1 MSEEMNNNEQVQ
13 TNEETLNQ
21 VKESVVENLEESSV
35 KELDALRE
43 DNNSENQK
51 VVDDAQKKLS
61 DIFEDL
67 RNVIRDNSDPEKI
80 KENFNNS
87 RENVLDILENTRKKA
102 VEVSNSDNFKQ
113 TIDAGKDFLEGAGGM
128 ISDGFK
134 AGADL
139 LMSND
144 NIADFVNKANARL
157 DVLRDSEGLKKGVDA
172 AEELTNKVNQ
182 SVFGA
187 IQKFFDKKGGEE

>member
-1 MSEEMNNNEQVQ
+1 
-13 TNEETLNQ
+13 
-21 VKESVVENLEESSV
+21 
-35 KELDALRE
+35 
-43 DNNSENQK
+43 
-51 VVDDAQKKLS
+51 
-61 DIFEDL
+61 
-67 RNVIRDNSDPEKI
+67 
-80 KENFNNS
+80 
-87 RENVLDILENTRKKA
+87 
-102 VEVSNSDNFKQ
+102 
-113 TIDAGKDFLEGAGGM
+113 M

-157 DVLRDSEGLKKGVDA
+157 DVLHDSEGLKKGVDA

>member
-35 KELDALRE
+35 KELNALRE

-67 RNVIRDNSDPEKI
+67 RNVIQDNSDPEKI

-87 RENVLDILENTRKKA
+87 REKVLDILENTRKKA

-113 TIDAGKDFLEGAGGM
+113 TIDAGKDFLEGAG
-128 ISDGFK
+128 
-134 AGADL
+134 L

>member
-1 MSEEMNNNEQVQ
+1 
-13 TNEETLNQ
+13 
-21 VKESVVENLEESSV
+21 
-35 KELDALRE
+35 
-43 DNNSENQK
+43 
-51 VVDDAQKKLS
+51 
-61 DIFEDL
+61 
-67 RNVIRDNSDPEKI
+67 
-80 KENFNNS
+80 
-87 RENVLDILENTRKKA
+87 
-102 VEVSNSDNFKQ
+102 
-113 TIDAGKDFLEGAGGM
+113 M

-172 AEELTNKVNQ
+172 AEELTSKVNQ

>member
-67 RNVIRDNSDPEKI
+67 RNVIQDNSDPEKI

-87 RENVLDILENTRKKA
+87 REKVLDILENTRKKA

-113 TIDAGKDFLEGAGGM
+113 TIDAGKDFLEGVGGM

-157 DVLRDSEGLKKGVDA
+157 DVLRDSEGLKKGFDA